1 MKSTMQDVQLT
12 IGSVMRHVTTVHGDT
27 EVVTATADGTRRR
40 TYAEVGR
47 RAARLAHALR
57 GLGIDGDQR
66 VATFMWNNVEHLE
79 AYLAVPS
86 MGAVLHTL
94 NIRLFP
100 EQLVYIANHAEDRVV
115 IVDDS
120 LVPLLAKAAAEAR
133 TVTHVIVAGPDAAR
147 RGPRPLRAPARRCC
161 STRTCS
167 PAEPETF
174 DWPEIDE
181 RDAAAMCYTSGT
193 TGNPKGVVYSHRSAW
208 LHSLAV
214 STGNAPALDCHDRVL
229 PIVPMFHANA
239 WGLAYAALMAGAS
252 LCMPDRWLQ
261 AEPLVRFIQASR
273 PTVSGAVPTVWNDVL
288 AYLDAHEDV
297 RLDSLRLILCGGS
310 AVPVTLQKAL
320 QERHGLYIR
329 QAWGMTE
336 TSPVA
341 SAGLV
346 PVGRRGGGRSGRTAA
361 PRADAV
367 RRRGPDRRRRRRL
380 APVGRESVG
389 ELEVR
394 GTVGHRRLLH
404 PDDADSEGV
413 DQKFHDGWLRTGD
426 VGHLDPLGYITLSD
440 RAKDVIKSG
449 GEWIS
454 SVDLENALMGH
465 PDVVEAAVV
474 GIPDEKWQE
483 RPLATVVVR
492 EGATVDAR
500 AAPRPPRPVVRE
512 VAAARRVDVHRPG
525 PAHLGRQVRQ
535 EGRPAGLRRGPV
547 RRTPGD
553 RLRSTVPDHPPAV
566 SEDRFLPPQP
576 IRAHRHRAT
585 TGAGTSPA
593 PHEAPG
599 TAGSGGLA
607 RRRFRR
613 CAAPWRVG

>member
-1 MKSTMQDVQLT
+1 MQDAQLT
-12 IGSVMRHVTTVHGDT
+12 IGSVLRHGTLVHGDS
-27 EVVTATADGTRRR
+27 EVVTATADGTRSRS
-40 TYAEVGR
+40 YAEVGR
-47 RAARLAHALR
+47 RSAQLAHALR
-57 GLGIDGDQR
+57 GLGIDADQR
-66 VATFMWNNVEHLE
+66 VATFMWNNAEHLE
-79 AYLAVPS
+79 AYLAVPA

-100 EQLVYIANHAEDRVV
+100 EQLVYIANHAEDRIL

-120 LVPLLAKAAAEAR
+120 LVPLLAQQLPQLR
-133 TVTHVIVAGPDAAR
+133 TVTHVLVSGPGAAEADLDS
-147 RGPRPLRAPARRCC
+147 LRAAGKEVLLYDELLAGG
-161 STRTCS
+161 
-167 PAEPETF
+167 AEDF
-174 DWPEIDE
+174 DWPEVDE

-208 LHSLAV
+208 LHSQAV
-214 STGNAPALDCHDRVL
+214 STGNAAGIDFHDRVL

-239 WGLAYAALMAGAS
+239 WGLAYAALMTGAS
-252 LCMPDRWLQ
+252 LCMPDRFLQ

-288 AYLDAHEDV
+288 AYLDGHDGL

-310 AVPVTLQKAL
+310 AVPVSLQQGL
-320 QERHGLYIR
+320 EERHGLYVR

-346 PVGRRGGGRSGRTAA
+346 PTSVTGDAQWAYRGTQGRLLCGVEGRIVD
-361 PRADAV
+361 DA
-367 RRRGPDRRRRRRL
+367 GTSLPWN
-380 APVGRESVG
+380 GHSVG

-394 GTVGHRRLLH
+394 GPWVTGSYYD
-404 PDDADSEGV
+404 PDPADHAEE
-413 DQKFHDGWLRTGD
+413 KFHDGWLRTGD
-426 VGHLDPLGYITLSD
+426 VGHLDELGYITLSD

-492 EGATVDAR
+492 EGASITPEELRNHLAGSFAKWQLPDAWTFVDQV
-500 AAPRPPRPVVRE
+500 PRTSVGKFDKKVVRQGFAE
-512 VAAARRVDVHRPG
+512 GRYDVRRVTD
-525 PAHLGRQVRQ
+525 
-535 EGRPAGLRRGPV
+535 
-547 RRTPGD
+547 
-553 RLRSTVPDHPPAV
+553 
-566 SEDRFLPPQP
+566 
-576 IRAHRHRAT
+576 
-585 TGAGTSPA
+585 
-593 PHEAPG
+593 
-599 TAGSGGLA
+599 
-607 RRRFRR
+607 
-613 CAAPWRVG
+613 

>member
-1 MKSTMQDVQLT
+1 LKTTMQDAQLT
-12 IGSVMRHVTTVHGDT
+12 IGSLMRHGTTVHSDS

-40 TYAEVGR
+40 TYDEVGR
-47 RAARLAHALR
+47 RAAQLAHGLR
-57 GLGIDGDQR
+57 GLGIDADQR
-66 VATFMWNNVEHLE
+66 VGTFMWNNAEHLE
-79 AYLAVPS
+79 AYLAIPS

-94 NIRLFP
+94 NVRLFP
-100 EQLVYIANHAEDRVV
+100 EQLIYIANHAEDRVV
-115 IVDDS
+115 IVDDT
-120 LVPLLAKAAAEAR
+120 LVPLFAKELPKLE
-133 TVTHVIVAGPDAAR
+133 TVTHVLVSGPDAAAADLDS
-147 RGPRPLRAPARRCC
+147 LRTSGKEVLLYEEVLAGA
-161 STRTCS
+161 
-167 PAEPETF
+167 PETF

-181 RDAAAMCYTSGT
+181 HDGAAMCYTSGT

-214 STGNAPALDCHDRVL
+214 STGNAAGLDFHDRVL

-239 WGLAYAALMAGAS
+239 WGLAYAAMMMGAS

-288 AYLDAHEDV
+288 TYLDGHEGV

-310 AVPVTLQKAL
+310 AVPVSLQRAL
-320 QERHGLYIR
+320 EERHGLHIR

-346 PVGRRGGGRSGRTAA
+346 PIGVEGEQQWVYRGTQGRLLCGVEGRIVGDDGSTLPWDGAA
-361 PRADAV
+361 
-367 RRRGPDRRRRRRL
+367 
-380 APVGRESVG
+380 VG

-394 GTVGHRRLLH
+394 GPWVTGGYYD
-404 PDDADSEGV
+404 PDGAGDAADE
-413 DQKFHDGWLRTGD
+413 KFHDGWLRTGD
-426 VGHLDPLGYITLSD
+426 VGHLDGLAYITLSD

-492 EGATVDAR
+492 QGATVTPEQLRAHLAGTFAKWQLPDAW
-500 AAPRPPRPVVRE
+500 AFIDEVPRTSVGKFDKKVVRQGFAE
-512 VAAARRVDVHRPG
+512 GLYDVHRV
-525 PAHLGRQVRQ
+525 A
-535 EGRPAGLRRGPV
+535 
-547 RRTPGD
+547 D
-553 RLRSTVPDHPPAV
+553 
-566 SEDRFLPPQP
+566 
-576 IRAHRHRAT
+576 
-585 TGAGTSPA
+585 
-593 PHEAPG
+593 
-599 TAGSGGLA
+599 
-607 RRRFRR
+607 
-613 CAAPWRVG
+613 